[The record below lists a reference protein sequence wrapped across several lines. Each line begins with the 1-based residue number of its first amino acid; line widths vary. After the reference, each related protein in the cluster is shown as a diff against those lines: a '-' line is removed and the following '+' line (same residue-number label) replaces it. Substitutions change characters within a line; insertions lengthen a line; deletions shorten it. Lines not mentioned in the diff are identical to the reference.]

1 MTSRQERPLLRREGT
16 TPAGEA
22 WLVRPVRADTDAAEL
37 LAIRDEVAAEGDLIA
52 AMPGELSLLEE
63 NLALANLIA
72 GGGLGLVAEV
82 GGRIAGNLMVHR
94 RRGRYEGHVGEV
106 SIALRRDFRRLGL
119 GRALM
124 ETAVDWARAVGV
136 AKLTLGVF
144 PDNAPAV
151 GLYRAVGFV
160 EEGVLRGQ
168 VRLPTGDSD
177 LMVMGLVIQGR

>member
-1 MTSRQERPLLRREGT
+1 VTGRQERPLLRREGT
-16 TPAGEA
+16 TPAGEP
-22 WLVRPVRADTDAAEL
+22 WLVRPTRADEDAAEL
-37 LAIRDEVAAEGDLIA
+37 LAIRDEVAAEGELIA
-52 AMPGELSLLEE
+52 AVPGELSLLEE

-94 RRGRYEGHVGEV
+94 RRGRYEGHVGEL
-106 SIALRRDFRRLGL
+106 SIALRRDYRGVGV

-124 ETAVDWARAVGV
+124 ETAIDWARAVGV

-144 PDNAPAV
+144 PDNAPAL

-160 EEGVLRGQ
+160 EEGVLRAQ
-168 VRLPTGDSD
+168 VRLPAGDRD
-177 LMVMGLVIQGR
+177 LTVMGMLIRSS